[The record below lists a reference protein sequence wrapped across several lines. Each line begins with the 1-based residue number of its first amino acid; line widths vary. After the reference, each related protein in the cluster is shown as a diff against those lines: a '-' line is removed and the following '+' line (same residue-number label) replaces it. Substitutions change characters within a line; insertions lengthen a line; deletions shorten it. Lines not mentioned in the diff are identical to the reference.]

1 MTRGNESSASDSIA
15 EIWFNEPV
23 EAPDIADGELVI
35 ANRHRLMAVI
45 AEWSVAKLRFVNS
58 NGEIVGE
65 WPGNLVKRMRW
76 VVSNEG
82 RANTSEVGTTVWLA
96 KQRKTHP
103 LHGQPWTN
111 ELDAELTVLHGRGFG
126 TKDLAAHFQRS
137 RGGILSRL
145 KKLGLI
151 ERK

>member
-1 MTRGNESSASDSIA
+1 MTKKYENEVSDSVA

-35 ANRHRLMAVI
+35 ANRHRLTALV
-45 AEWSVAKLRFVNS
+45 AEWSAAKIRFVNS
-58 NGEIVGE
+58 NGEIVAE

-76 VVSNEG
+76 VPDKEDRDNVSG
-82 RANTSEVGTTVWLA
+82 VGTTVWLA
-96 KQRKTHP
+96 KQRKNHP
-103 LHGQPWTN
+103 LHGEPWTN
-111 ELDAELTVLHGRGFG
+111 ELDAELAALHGRGFG
-126 TKDLAAHFQRS
+126 TKDLGAHFQRS
-137 RGGILSRL
+137 SGGILSRL

>member
-1 MTRGNESSASDSIA
+1 MTMGNESSASDSIA

-58 NGEIVGE
+58 SGEIVAE

-76 VVSNEG
+76 VPIKEDRDNVAG
-82 RANTSEVGTTVWLA
+82 VGTTVWLA
-96 KQRKTHP
+96 KQRKYQP
-103 LHGQPWTN
+103 LHGEPWTN

-137 RGGILSRL
+137 SGGILSRL

>member
-1 MTRGNESSASDSIA
+1 MTKEYEKEVSDSIA

-35 ANRHRLMAVI
+35 ANRHRLMALI
-45 AEWSVAKLRFVNS
+45 AEWSVTKLRFVNS
-58 NGEIVGE
+58 NGEIVAE

-76 VVSNEG
+76 VPIKDDRDNVAG
-82 RANTSEVGTTVWLA
+82 IGTTVWLA
-96 KQRKTHP
+96 KQRKNHP
-103 LHGQPWTN
+103 LHGEPWTN
-111 ELDAELTVLHGRGFG
+111 ELDAELAALHGRGFS
-126 TKDLAAHFQRS
+126 TKDLVAHFQRS
-137 RGGILSRL
+137 RGGISSRL